1 MKKALLLIITF
12 ALTNIVIG
20 QTFVITN
27 NPTFDSVK
35 VVPNNPTSNDS
46 INILVYR
53 TNEADVRCLFP
64 STFEIYQDTIKI
76 FGNSIQLCD
85 LNIDSYID
93 TLLIGIL
100 NLESY
105 KILLVNRL
113 TTVWGGPES
122 NSTNFMDSVLLN
134 LQINLSIS
142 DRQIKENF
150 FTLYPNPTTGKIK
163 INAENIKNVLVINEI
178 GETVLNLEKTN
189 EIDLTNF
196 PKGIY
201 LIKVHTDKFVQVKKI
216 IIH

>member
-1 MKKALLLIITF
+1 MKKTLLLIITF

-113 TTVWGGPES
+113 TTVWGG
-122 NSTNFMDSVLLN
+122 LN
-134 LQINLSIS
+134 LIQQILWI
-142 DRQIKENF
+142 Q
-150 FTLYPNPTTGKIK
+150 Y
-163 INAENIKNVLVINEI
+163 
-178 GETVLNLEKTN
+178 
-189 EIDLTNF
+189 
-196 PKGIY
+196 Y
-201 LIKVHTDKFVQVKKI
+201 
-216 IIH
+216 

>member
-1 MKKALLLIITF
+1 MKKTLLLIITF

-178 GETVLNLEKTN
+178 GETVLNLEKTK

>member
-178 GETVLNLEKTN
+178 GETVLNLEKTK